1 MPRDYLEEASDVI
14 FGNTVSLAELLESE
28 PEMVM
33 EGLLQAIEKA
43 HAERERNPMHAMIR
57 KAAVYALGQ
66 IGDPRLLEILREFYN
81 DHREVA
87 GVKEA
92 MVASMTAIKLA
103 PTPKHSQL
111 ERRQLIEDVYN
122 NRRPADWS

>member
-1 MPRDYLEEASDVI
+1 MARDYLEEASDVI
-14 FGNTVSLAELLESE
+14 FGNTVSLAELVESE

-33 EGLLQAIEKA
+33 EGLLEALEKSQP
-43 HAERERNPMHAMIR
+43 ERTRNPMHAMIR

-66 IGDPRLLEILREFYN
+66 IGDSRLLGLLRGFYV
-81 DHREVA
+81 DEKA
-87 GVKEA
+87 PGVQQA

-103 PTPKHSQL
+103 PTPAHSQL
-111 ERRQLIEDVYN
+111 ERRQIIEDVYN